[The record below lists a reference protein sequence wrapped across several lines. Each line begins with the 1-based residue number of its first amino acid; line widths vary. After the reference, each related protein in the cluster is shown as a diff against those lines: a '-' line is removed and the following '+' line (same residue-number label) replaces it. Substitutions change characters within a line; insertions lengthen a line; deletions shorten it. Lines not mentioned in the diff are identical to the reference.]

1 MILIDENLKK
11 QVSQKTVEFIAR
23 EDGTALDSISG
34 LTWCR
39 YLIGQTWQKRKALGD
54 ARELPLSDVMKTI
67 EEFNA
72 QKFGGFKDWRLPTQA
87 ELDMIENENIKIISN
102 DHSLFGENEIIFS
115 RAPKKS
121 FWTASSL
128 LAQTSNVEMIVGYY
142 GGKAA
147 RTQFTAK
154 YARLVRG

>member
-1 MILIDENLKK
+1 MLIDEKLKK
-11 QVSQKTVEFIAR
+11 QVAPKIIEFIAR
-23 EDGTALDSISG
+23 EDGTALDSMSG

-39 YLIGQTWQKRKALGD
+39 YLIGQTWIKRKALGD
-54 ARELPLSDVMKTI
+54 AMELPLTKVMKTI

-72 QKFGGFKDWRLPTQA
+72 QKFGGFKDWRLPTQV
-87 ELDMIENENIKIISN
+87 ELDLIENDNIKIISN
-102 DHSLFGENEIIFS
+102 DRSLFGENEVIFAP
-115 RAPKKS
+115 APKKS
-121 FWTASSL
+121 FWTASAL

-147 RTQFTAK
+147 RTQFTSK